1 MRHADE
7 LHERVARCDLAGER
21 GPVERI
27 AGHRGR
33 AGRQLRDRAVAHERP
48 HHVPARQELGNQTLP
63 DVAGAAGDEDVGHA
77 PITGGSRL
85 WISV

>member
-7 LHERVARCDLAGER
+7 LHERVARRDLVGER
-21 GPVERI
+21 GAVERI
-27 AGHRGR
+27 AGHRNR

-48 HHVPARQELGNQTLP
+48 HHVPAREELGDQTLP

-77 PITGGSRL
+77 PITGGSRV
-85 WISV
+85 WISA